1 MKYLQFETQ
10 ETSLLTLTT
19 DKAHKVLFLRMW
31 LLWLSVRYLD
41 NKTYYADVWHV
52 RSNNNK
58 PVSAMPSSVP
68 APRAG
73 AHLLISLENT
83 LPSYQ
88 PAWLHCDWV
97 LN

>member
-1 MKYLQFETQ
+1 MIYLQFSTQ
-10 ETSLLTLTT
+10 DLTLSLHQESAFLEAS
-19 DKAHKVLFLRMW
+19 DWVLDVRA
-31 LLWLSVRYLD
+31 VRYLD

-58 PVSAMPSSVP
+58 PVSARLSLS
-68 APRAG
+68 AS
-73 AHLLISLENT
+73 AHSLISLENN

-97 LN
+97 LK

>member
-1 MKYLQFETQ
+1 MIYLQFSTQ
-10 ETSLLTLTT
+10 DFSLPLHQESAFLEAS
-19 DKAHKVLFLRMW
+19 DWVLD
-31 LLWLSVRYLD
+31 VRYLD

-58 PVSAMPSSVP
+58 PVSARLSLS
-68 APRAG
+68 AS
-73 AHLLISLENT
+73 AHSLISLENN

-97 LN
+97 LK